1 MKALQLSGR
10 STERVSGADGTSAL
24 QRRVATAA
32 IAGALVVLALVAG
45 LCYQG
50 VLRQQ
55 ERLRAI
61 VQAHDALVQL
71 QEASAAHRRA
81 RGAWE
86 AYASAGDPSSLAQFE
101 AAVRETGARM
111 AQLEVAIDGAEQ
123 RVRLL
128 SLDRLMQDD
137 LAGLRA
143 GARGGSGPA
152 SDEERASALRL
163 AGIGEL
169 LTALADAERE
179 RLRRNQTEA
188 EAAAASLQ
196 TLIVAGFG
204 ICLLVL
210 ILALMYLDRT
220 ARAHRAIQRRVMD
233 LNRALEKRAEALQAI
248 NKELEDFSYSVSHD
262 LRAPVRA
269 ISSFAHILEEE
280 YGAALDAE
288 GRRLLGVVRGNAE
301 RMGRLIDDLL
311 AFSRVGRQALHR
323 EPVDMKALVEEVI
336 AAFRADSR
344 DTLRARFEVGD
355 LPQAFGDAA
364 LLRQVWANL
373 IDNALKYS
381 GKAEQPV
388 IRIFGG
394 VQDDGWAAY
403 TIEDNGVGFDM
414 RYAGKLFEVFQR
426 LHQGQEFPGT
436 GVGLA
441 IVKRIVDRHGG
452 RVRAEGAPNQGARFS
467 FLLPLDADGNEA

>member
-1 MKALQLSGR
+1 
-10 STERVSGADGTSAL
+10 
-24 QRRVATAA
+24 
-32 IAGALVVLALVAG
+32 
-45 LCYQG
+45 
-50 VLRQQ
+50 
-55 ERLRAI
+55 
-61 VQAHDALVQL
+61 
-71 QEASAAHRRA
+71 
-81 RGAWE
+81 
-86 AYASAGDPSSLAQFE
+86 
-101 AAVRETGARM
+101 
-111 AQLEVAIDGAEQ
+111 
-123 RVRLL
+123 
-128 SLDRLMQDD
+128 
-137 LAGLRA
+137 
-143 GARGGSGPA
+143 
-152 SDEERASALRL
+152 
-163 AGIGEL
+163 
-169 LTALADAERE
+169 
-179 RLRRNQTEA
+179 
-188 EAAAASLQ
+188 
-196 TLIVAGFG
+196 
-204 ICLLVL
+204 
-210 ILALMYLDRT
+210 MYLDRT